1 MNKKV
6 FVKLIA
12 LLMAAAMLLGVCA
25 CSATDNNPTIGKIG
39 KVKIK
44 LSQYQQIYQQ
54 YSYYAKSMDDFNGF
68 IKNQLITYGVT
79 LNKCYELGLDKEISQ
94 DELQKNVDAKLD
106 QAIASYKVDA
116 SITDEAAIRENK
128 LEQFKAAL
136 KKQGTSYKAYMKS
149 LKQSELESMMMEMLQ
164 EKIYSEVQFDAS
176 AFEKYISENTLS
188 QRDSY
193 GKDVSAFMTAYNSY
207 ISGSGM
213 IPLYTPN
220 DMFTVKHLLVQYD
233 NSDKVSDTVEGVF
246 TDEQNKKLDEIRKA
260 LESGISLDEFV
271 DKYVTNGDYQSDTV
285 FVSATPDPSAT
296 PNPDATPEPTADPD
310 SPGGYKEHGYIMN
323 ENLLSKYFDGFGAAA
338 CLLFYGDD
346 WKIPAESASPAPDA
360 TDAPKTTDA
369 PATDVPATD
378 VPATTDVA
386 STDVPST
393 DAPATTDV
401 ASTDAPATD
410 APATDAP
417 TTDKPADNETDPV
430 KKYGIKIYTTTDGQK
445 IAEVTTKTSG
455 GGVHFLFI
463 NERLDAGDTV
473 IKAENDDAAY
483 RNAKKFY
490 IEKTEQDH
498 YSECFTE
505 WKNNT
510 KIRMN
515 DKYIDTYAKQFLATA
530 RASTAAAVQN
540 SRSRTGAGIPEGQEN
555 SMRMCSKRRSARCR

>member
-164 EKIYSEVQFDAS
+164 EKIYSEVKFDAS

-188 QRDSY
+188 QRDNY

-346 WKIPAESASPAPDA
+346 WKIPVESASPAPDA

-369 PATDVPATD
+369 PAT
-378 VPATTDVA
+378 TDVA
-386 STDVPST
+386 SP
-393 DAPATTDV
+393 
-401 ASTDAPATD
+401 D

-417 TTDKPADNETDPV
+417 TTDKPADDETDPV

-455 GGVHFLFI
+455 GGVHFIFI

-515 DKYIDTYAKQFLATA
+515 DKYIDTYAKQFL
-530 RASTAAAVQN
+530 
-540 SRSRTGAGIPEGQEN
+540 GI
-555 SMRMCSKRRSARCR
+555 A

>member
-1 MNKKV
+1 MMNKKV

-188 QRDSY
+188 QRDNY

-346 WKIPAESASPAPDA
+346 WKIPVESASPAPDA
-360 TDAPKTTDA
+360 TDAPATDA
-369 PATDVPATD
+369 PATDVP
-378 VPATTDVA
+378 
-386 STDVPST
+386 
-393 DAPATTDV
+393 
-401 ASTDAPATD
+401 
-410 APATDAP
+410 
-417 TTDKPADNETDPV
+417 TTDKPADGETDPV

-455 GGVHFLFI
+455 GGVHFIFI

-515 DKYIDTYAKQFLATA
+515 DKYIDTYAKQFL
-530 RASTAAAVQN
+530 
-540 SRSRTGAGIPEGQEN
+540 GI
-555 SMRMCSKRRSARCR
+555 A

>member
-1 MNKKV
+1 MMNKKV

-79 LNKCYELGLDKEISQ
+79 LNKCYELGLDKKISQ

-164 EKIYSEVQFDAS
+164 EIIYSDVQFDAS

-285 FVSATPDPSAT
+285 VVSATPDPSAT

-346 WKIPAESASPAPDA
+346 WKIPVESASPAPDA
-360 TDAPKTTDA
+360 TDAPATDAPATDAPATDA

-378 VPATTDVA
+378 APATTDVA

-455 GGVHFLFI
+455 GGVHFIFI

-490 IEKTEQDH
+490 TEKMEQDH

-515 DKYIDTYAKQFLATA
+515 DKYIDTYAKQFL
-530 RASTAAAVQN
+530 
-540 SRSRTGAGIPEGQEN
+540 GI
-555 SMRMCSKRRSARCR
+555 A

>member
-1 MNKKV
+1 MMNKKV

-39 KVKIK
+39 KVKIT

-164 EKIYSEVQFDAS
+164 EKIYSKVKFDAS

-323 ENLLSKYFDGFGAAA
+323 EDLLSKYFDGFGAAA

-346 WKIPAESASPAPDA
+346 WKIPVESASPAPDA
-360 TDAPKTTDA
+360 
-369 PATDVPATD
+369 
-378 VPATTDVA
+378 
-386 STDVPST
+386 
-393 DAPATTDV
+393 
-401 ASTDAPATD
+401 TDAPATD

-417 TTDKPADNETDPV
+417 TTDKPADGETDPV

-455 GGVHFLFI
+455 GGVHFIFI

-490 IEKTEQDH
+490 TEKMEQDH

-515 DKYIDTYAKQFLATA
+515 DKYIDTYAKQFL
-530 RASTAAAVQN
+530 
-540 SRSRTGAGIPEGQEN
+540 GI
-555 SMRMCSKRRSARCR
+555 A

>member
-1 MNKKV
+1 MMNKKV

-164 EKIYSEVQFDAS
+164 EKIYSDVKFDAS

-346 WKIPAESASPAPDA
+346 WKIPVESASPAPDA

-369 PATDVPATD
+369 PATDVPA
-378 VPATTDVA
+378 
-386 STDVPST
+386 T

-417 TTDKPADNETDPV
+417 TTDKPADDETDPV
-430 KKYGIKIYTTTDGQK
+430 KKYDIKIYTTNDGQK

-455 GGVHFLFI
+455 GGVHFIFI

-490 IEKTEQDH
+490 TEKMEQDH

-515 DKYIDTYAKQFLATA
+515 DKYIDTYAKQFL
-530 RASTAAAVQN
+530 
-540 SRSRTGAGIPEGQEN
+540 GI
-555 SMRMCSKRRSARCR
+555 A

>member
-1 MNKKV
+1 MMNKKV

-79 LNKCYELGLDKEISQ
+79 LNKCYELGLDKKISQ

-164 EKIYSEVQFDAS
+164 EIIYSDVQFDAS

-378 VPATTDVA
+378 APATTDVA

-430 KKYGIKIYTTTDGQK
+430 KKYGIKIYTTSDGQK

-455 GGVHFLFI
+455 GGVHFIFI

-490 IEKTEQDH
+490 TEKTEQDH

-515 DKYIDTYAKQFLATA
+515 DKYIDTYAKQFL
-530 RASTAAAVQN
+530 
-540 SRSRTGAGIPEGQEN
+540 GI
-555 SMRMCSKRRSARCR
+555 A

>member
-1 MNKKV
+1 
-6 FVKLIA
+6 
-12 LLMAAAMLLGVCA
+12 
-25 CSATDNNPTIGKIG
+25 
-39 KVKIK
+39 
-44 LSQYQQIYQQ
+44 
-54 YSYYAKSMDDFNGF
+54 
-68 IKNQLITYGVT
+68 
-79 LNKCYELGLDKEISQ
+79 
-94 DELQKNVDAKLD
+94 
-106 QAIASYKVDA
+106 
-116 SITDEAAIRENK
+116 
-128 LEQFKAAL
+128 
-136 KKQGTSYKAYMKS
+136 MKS

-188 QRDSY
+188 QRDNY

-213 IPLYTPN
+213 IPLYTPK

-360 TDAPKTTDA
+360 
-369 PATDVPATD
+369 
-378 VPATTDVA
+378 
-386 STDVPST
+386 
-393 DAPATTDV
+393 
-401 ASTDAPATD
+401 
-410 APATDAP
+410 P
-417 TTDKPADNETDPV
+417 TTDKPADDETDPV

-455 GGVHFLFI
+455 GGVHFIFI

-515 DKYIDTYAKQFLATA
+515 DKYIDTYAKQFL
-530 RASTAAAVQN
+530 
-540 SRSRTGAGIPEGQEN
+540 GI
-555 SMRMCSKRRSARCR
+555 A

>member
-1 MNKKV
+1 MMNKKV

-39 KVKIK
+39 KVKIT

-128 LEQFKAAL
+128 LDQFKAAL

-188 QRDSY
+188 QRDNY

-369 PATDVPATD
+369 PATD
-378 VPATTDVA
+378 
-386 STDVPST
+386 
-393 DAPATTDV
+393 
-401 ASTDAPATD
+401 

-417 TTDKPADNETDPV
+417 TTDKPADDETDPV

-455 GGVHFLFI
+455 GGVHFIFI

-515 DKYIDTYAKQFLATA
+515 DKYIDTYAKQFL
-530 RASTAAAVQN
+530 
-540 SRSRTGAGIPEGQEN
+540 GI
-555 SMRMCSKRRSARCR
+555 A